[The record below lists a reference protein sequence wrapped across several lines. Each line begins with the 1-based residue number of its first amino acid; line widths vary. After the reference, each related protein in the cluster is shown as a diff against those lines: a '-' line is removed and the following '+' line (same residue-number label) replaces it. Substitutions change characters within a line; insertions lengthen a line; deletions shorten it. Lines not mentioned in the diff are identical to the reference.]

1 MYDAQSPCL
10 AEGQRN
16 IVFIHQHLYILKSA
30 HLTKRS
36 GALKKKKSTWN
47 ISYVMAKMTIICCF
61 CMFARLALQ
70 DAR

>member
-36 GALKKKKSTWN
+36 GALKKKKAPGTSL
-47 ISYVMAKMTIICCF
+47 M
-61 CMFARLALQ
+61 
-70 DAR
+70 

>member
-30 HLTKRS
+30 HLTKSS
-36 GALKKKKSTWN
+36 GALKKKKHLEHLLCDGKDDN
-47 ISYVMAKMTIICCF
+47 NLLFLYVCPLSVT
-61 CMFARLALQ
+61 R
-70 DAR
+70 R